1 MKILHVNGYATGGG
15 IEQYLVQLFEELA
28 QRGHQNFFLFGIDS
42 HDTNSLQRT
51 KLFHIKNITQIC
63 CKDLNKKLKLVQEI
77 IDRYNP
83 DMVYIHQVLNSKLIH
98 LLATQRPSV
107 RFVHGFK
114 MMCPDGRKTLNTI
127 KKVCSYPL
135 GYTCQVNAYKF
146 RCMPRNPLV
155 GVPLIFRSKKIARLH
170 KKYSH
175 MVVASHFMKSIL
187 LYNGFEEKKVNVI
200 PYFTY
205 LPTIQDNAYVKD
217 RPIIFALGRIVPE
230 KGMHTLFHAMGKL
243 DEKVQLVVAG
253 DGSALD
259 ELKKLAKELGI
270 SERVSFCGWI
280 DHQKLDTLYQQCSMV
295 VIPSI
300 WPEPFGIVGIEA
312 MAYGKPTIAYDV
324 GGISE
329 WLKDGDSGFL
339 VKPGDENELV
349 EKINF
354 ILNNPAQVVE
364 MEKFCKQLILDRFI
378 PEAHIGIL
386 MRLFDKAMNSSP
398 LAGQ

>member
-1 MKILHVNGYATGGG
+1 M
-15 IEQYLVQLFEELA
+15 
-28 QRGHQNFFLFGIDS
+28 
-42 HDTNSLQRT
+42 
-51 KLFHIKNITQIC
+51 
-63 CKDLNKKLKLVQEI
+63 
-77 IDRYNP
+77 
-83 DMVYIHQVLNSKLIH
+83 
-98 LLATQRPSV
+98 
-107 RFVHGFK
+107 
-114 MMCPDGRKTLNTI
+114 
-127 KKVCSYPL
+127 
-135 GYTCQVNAYKF
+135 
-146 RCMPRNPLV
+146 
-155 GVPLIFRSKKIARLH
+155 
-170 KKYSH
+170 
-175 MVVASHFMKSIL
+175 
-187 LYNGFEEKKVNVI
+187 
-200 PYFTY
+200 
-205 LPTIQDNAYVKD
+205 
-217 RPIIFALGRIVPE
+217 
-230 KGMHTLFHAMGKL
+230 
-243 DEKVQLVVAG
+243 VAG